1 MWNSWQ
7 VANACQFGALESR
20 IPSSKF
26 RIPNCSLPVTS
37 PACAF
42 EFVPLLRR
50 RFHRLHARGA
60 LPDGQAPPVHHE
72 LERDVVAFAVTQ
84 DRVDGVL
91 TFSQA
96 PEPFTHL
103 TYPTYPTY
111 LTYLTYLTY
120 PTYLPSPTHPTHPT
134 STGAP
139 GSTSRRDRR
148 T

>member
-1 MWNSWQ
+1 VS
-7 VANACQFGALESR
+7 
-20 IPSSKF
+20 
-26 RIPNCSLPVTS
+26 S

-50 RFHRLHARGA
+50 RLHRLHARGA

-72 LERDVVAFAVTQ
+72 HERDVVAFVVTQ

-103 TYPTYPTY
+103 P
-111 LTYLTYLTY
+111 
-120 PTYLPSPTHPTHPT
+120 YLPYC
-134 STGAP
+134 GAGIDVP
-139 GSTSRRDRR
+139 SGSKNLMSLNPAS
-148 T
+148 